1 MPYLIPTLG
10 SSSWPLGPDMKH
22 LYRIVAGVWL
32 ALATHAAGAQPAAP
46 APYTPTQEGRLELAL
61 EEYSSE
67 VQLQPVLQDSS
78 VVLLVKQDAPGM
90 RHDSYSLQ
98 KYDHRLQPLW
108 NKTLEVPRE
117 FEFQHFCAE
126 GTTLY
131 ALFQSEAVE
140 HRLWVAAVNG
150 TGEQIRTYQ
159 FDTKLTRD
167 VYDLKTLGGNLFVT
181 VLVDNHLTV
190 LLLDLATGKHQFLPS
205 VYEPLPAQLS
215 FLADSA
221 ARRAEFVMSQT
232 NGYKMRLQLK
242 QLSAGGTLLHSEFV
256 QAESERGLISAQIS
270 PAADSADGR
279 LLAGTY
285 TLRDPRYSQGLF
297 AADLSAGVTPSG
309 SRRSLRF
316 YDFANLKHFF
326 DFMSPNRASRVR
338 QRSEKLR
345 AADRV
350 MRLRYRTL
358 IHDLIP
364 FEDGYVMVAE
374 VYFPH
379 YRYNN
384 YGPGFAYS
392 PYYYSGYGN
401 ANWASGNR
409 NFDGYRVTHA
419 LVCGFD
425 KRGNL
430 LWDNTFVMKDVVR
443 YTLDETVR
451 LRILPDGHRLA
462 VAYLDN
468 DKLNYKIIDRTAAS
482 PNGLHVNL
490 TTSALPSAKE
500 KASNTSQEGL
510 VTWYGNRLLAY
521 GYQHVR
527 ADRSPDRDVFFLNAV
542 SFE

>member
-1 MPYLIPTLG
+1 MAMKYLYTFLF
-10 SSSWPLGPDMKH
+10 SFL
-22 LYRIVAGVWL
+22 L
-32 ALATHAAGAQPAAP
+32 AGAAQPGRAQTAPTATPAA
-46 APYTPTQEGRLELAL
+46 YTPTQAARLELPL
-61 EEYSSE
+61 STYSSDVR
-67 VQLQPVLQDSS
+67 VQPLVQDSS
-78 VVLLVKQDAPGM
+78 VVLLVKQDAPGQ
-90 RHDSYSLQ
+90 RRDSYSLQ
-98 KYDHRLQPLW
+98 KYDQRLQPRWSRVL
-108 NKTLEVPRE
+108 TVPRE
-117 FEFQHFCAE
+117 YEFQHFCAE
-126 GTTLY
+126 GTQVY
-131 ALFQSEAVE
+131 ALFQSEFVE
-140 HRLWVAAVNG
+140 HRLWVAAVDG
-150 TGEQIRTYQ
+150 VSGEMRTYE
-159 FDTKLTRD
+159 FETKLARD
-167 VYDLKTLGGNLFVT
+167 IYDLKALAGNLFVT
-181 VLVDNHLTV
+181 VLVDNHLTI

-221 ARRAEFVMSQT
+221 AQRAEFVMSQT

-242 QLSAGGTLLHSEFV
+242 QLSARGMLLRSEFV

-270 PAADSADGR
+270 PATDSANGR

-297 AADLSAGVTPSG
+297 AADLSAGVTPTG

-326 DFMSPNRASRVR
+326 DFMSPSRANRVK

-358 IHDLIP
+358 IHDLVP

-379 YRYNN
+379 YRYNS
-384 YGPGFAYS
+384 YGMGFPYS

-401 ANWASGNR
+401 ANWNNGGR
-409 NFDGYRVTHA
+409 NFDGYRITHA

-430 LWDNTFVMKDVVR
+430 LWDNTFVLKDVVR
-443 YTLDETVR
+443 YTLTETVR
-451 LRILPDGHRLA
+451 LRPMPDGRLA
-462 VAYLDN
+462 IAYLDN
-468 DKLNYKIIDRTAAS
+468 DKLYYKVINRTTPS
-482 PNGLHVNL
+482 PNDLHVNL
-490 TTSALPSAKE
+490 KTSALPTAKE

-510 VTWYGNRLLAY
+510 VTWYGSRFLAY

-527 ADRSPDRDVFFLNAV
+527 ADRGPDRDVFFLNAV